1 MSHND
6 NLLHSLTSAAVT
18 KWQDPVT
25 GQHPESPEG
34 NLHPNTHMHPHT
46 DAFMLSVVRANSRML
61 THRSLT
67 SHGHVT
73 CYYTRLSQTCAHSRS
88 NADEQEETLHLFFF
102 FLVSQF
108 CFHEHLVRSAGRS
121 CVIALSGKFRE
132 ELWIGF
138 LGKHQSKHLS
148 VCAGLLDRIDLS
160 SQGGSHPGGEGTAGE
175 QCQPGASRHG
185 ENREEQWHYSWRKER
200 DLKSVSEVPVSKNA
214 FNSYIL
220 VIFS

>member
-73 CYYTRLSQTCAHSRS
+73 HYYTRLSQTCAHSRS
-88 NADEQEETLHLFFF
+88 NADEQEETLHFFF
-102 FLVSQF
+102 FFSLLVHFASMSIWYDQLVG
-108 CFHEHLVRSAGRS
+108 HELLLFPGSSVKSFELDFWVNTRVNTCLCVQDCWTALISAAKEGHIQVVRELLENNANLEHRDMVRTERNSD
-121 CVIALSGKFRE
+121 ITHE
-132 ELWIGF
+132 E
-138 LGKHQSKHLS
+138 
-148 VCAGLLDRIDLS
+148 
-160 SQGGSHPGGEGTAGE
+160 
-175 QCQPGASRHG
+175 
-185 ENREEQWHYSWRKER
+185 RKG
-200 DLKSVSEVPVSKNA
+200 
-214 FNSYIL
+214 I
-220 VIFS
+220 